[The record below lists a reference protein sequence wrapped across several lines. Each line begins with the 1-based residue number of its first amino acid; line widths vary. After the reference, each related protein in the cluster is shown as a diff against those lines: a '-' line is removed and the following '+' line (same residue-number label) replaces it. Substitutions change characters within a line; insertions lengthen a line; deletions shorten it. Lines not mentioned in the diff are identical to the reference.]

1 MSMNDPIAD
10 MLARIRNGQHAGKTV
25 VACPWSTHKVKILDV
40 FQAEGFIRGYKI
52 EDLDN
57 NKKDIKIELKYN
69 DGEGVIKEMS
79 RMSKPGRRQYYASN
93 DIPSYHNGL
102 GIVVISTPNGVMTDF
117 NARQQN
123 VGGEAICR
131 VF

>member
-10 MLARIRNGQHAGKTV
+10 MLARIRNGQGAAHKV

-52 EDLDN
+52 VDLDN
-57 NKKDIKIELKYN
+57 NKKNIEIELKYN
-69 DGEGVIKEMS
+69 DGEGVIKEMN
-79 RMSKPGRRQYYASN
+79 RISKPGRRQYFASN
-93 DIPSYHNGL
+93 DIPSFHNGL
-102 GIVVISTPNGVMTDF
+102 GIVIISTPQGVMTDHD
-117 NARQQN
+117 ARQQN

>member
-1 MSMNDPIAD
+1 MSMSDPIAD
-10 MLARIRNGQHAGKTV
+10 MLARIRNGQHAARRTIL
-25 VACPWSTHKVKILDV
+25 CPWSTHKVNILDV
-40 FQAEGFIRGYKI
+40 LKEEGFIRGYSI
-52 EDLDN
+52 IDLDN

-79 RMSKPGRRQYYASN
+79 RISKPGRRQYFASN
-93 DIPSYHNGL
+93 DVPSFHNGL
-102 GIVVISTPNGVMTDF
+102 GVVIISTPNGVMTDH
-117 NARQQN
+117 NARQQK